1 MKRPF
6 LLLMILWASA
16 SYAINH
22 DSLLAIWNK
31 RSLHDTIRLN
41 AIDKLVWSYVSSS
54 PETAFILAEQ
64 ELGLAIKLKKQSQ
77 QLNAMYVKG
86 VVWMTQTEYIKAI
99 KCLKEILR
107 INGEQPNDYSAKSY
121 RLLGE
126 IYYNHGEI
134 PQAMDY
140 YNKAIKLYEINENKT
155 GLAGIYIL
163 IGNLYLSQ
171 KEFDKANGYYSKCI
185 KISEEIKDNVLKS
198 VYINICYGCIGRINL
213 DTGNYF
219 KALEYLIKDKEILE
233 KGENKLNLGICY
245 NDLGN
250 VYTKLGEYEKAM
262 GSLNQSLKISEQI
275 RNKNGVAA
283 ASKNMGLLFKA
294 QKQYDKAIIWCE
306 KGFRISNE
314 IKQLDTK
321 RESCKCLSESYKGLG
336 NYLKALDYYEYYS
349 NLGDSLKKEENAKK
363 LQQMEFQQKN
373 QADSMRQEK
382 MKLKVEIAHREQMNK
397 QRIQKV
403 ILVSAITV
411 ALVMIFGIWRRL
423 RYTRKA
429 KTAIEKEKERSENLL
444 LNILPYEV
452 AEELKSTGTAKAK
465 TYSMVSV
472 MFADFKDFTRI
483 SEKVSAELLV
493 DEIHH
498 CFSAFDTILEKY
510 KVEKIKTIGDSYMCA
525 SGLPVLNYTHATDL
539 VSAAIEILTFIQERK
554 KEKEAKREIPFEL
567 RIGIHTGPVVAGI
580 VGVKKFAYDLW
591 GDTVN
596 IAARMEQNSE
606 AGKINI
612 SGSTYE
618 LVKDKFNCLYRGKIE
633 AKNKGEVEMYF
644 VESRV

>member
-1 MKRPF
+1 MKRF
-6 LLLMILWASA
+6 VLLLLILCASA
-16 SYAINH
+16 SHAINR
-22 DSLLAIWNK
+22 DSLMVIWNNK
-31 RSLHDTIRLN
+31 SLHDTIRLN
-41 AIDKLVWSYVSSS
+41 AIDKLAWSYISLN
-54 PETAFILAEQ
+54 PDTAFVLAEQ
-64 ELGLAIKLKKQSQ
+64 ELELAANLGKETQ
-77 QLNAMYVKG
+77 QLRAMYVKAA
-86 VVWMTQTEYIKAI
+86 VWKNHSKYIKAI
-99 KCLKEILR
+99 NCLTEILK
-107 INGEQPNDYSAKSY
+107 INGEQLYSNLQGLSY
-121 RLLGE
+121 RLLGD
-126 IYYNHGEI
+126 IYHELGEI
-134 PQAMDY
+134 PKAMDY
-140 YNKAIKLYEINENKT
+140 YMKAIKIFEIRKDKY
-155 GLAGIYIL
+155 GVASIYIL

-171 KEFDKANGYYSKCI
+171 DDFAKASEYYSECI
-185 KISEEIKDNVLKS
+185 KMSEEINDRKLK
-198 VYINICYGCIGRINL
+198 NICYANIGQINL

-219 KALEYLIKDKEILE
+219 KALEYFKKDKEILE
-233 KGENKLNLGICY
+233 KGEDKRNLGICY
-245 NDLGN
+245 NNLGN
-250 VYTKLGEYEKAM
+250 VYTKLGEFENAM
-262 GSLNQSLKISEQI
+262 ESFNHSLKIREQI
-275 RNKNGVAA
+275 KDKRGIANL
-283 ASKNMGLLFKA
+283 SKNIGLLFKE
-294 QKQYDKAIIWCE
+294 QKQFNKAIIWCE
-306 KGFRISNE
+306 KGLKTSSE
-314 IKQLDTK
+314 IGQLATK
-321 RESCKCLSESYKGLG
+321 RESCKCLYESYKGLG
-336 NYLKALDYYEYYS
+336 NFVKALKYYERYME
-349 NLGDSLKKEENAKK
+349 LGDSLKKEETAKK
-363 LQQMEFQQKN
+363 LQQMEFLQKI
-373 QADSMRQEK
+373 QADSLRQEK
-382 MKLKVEIAHREQMNK
+382 MKLKVEIAHEEQMNK

-403 ILVSAITV
+403 ILVSAVTV
-411 ALVMIFGIWRRL
+411 ALVMIFGILRRL

-633 AKNKGEVEMYF
+633 AKNKGEIEMYF
-644 VESRV
+644 VESIT